1 MAESTSTSA
10 GGDGN
15 RRLRQQLEEQVVTCG
30 ICFTLYD
37 ASCRVP
43 RTLPQCGHVF
53 CEPCLREAARVAAP
67 RALCCPACRAPVAS
81 DLRALPR
88 AWSVLEVLTALGIGD
103 GAGDGGYS
111 GDELELE
118 PPAPTA
124 TVCGPPWPGVI
135 HFLTH
140 CERGQPPR
148 PPAARMSS
156 IMRPD
161 CGAQQL
167 LSHAPVRYNATAN
180 RPGSWFLV
188 DLGPRHVLRVA
199 AVWLKHGNPWA
210 GHRLNHW
217 CLQGSNDGGNEWV
230 TISEQ
235 RSPRSSASVFAAT
248 PFASA
253 LVVTGPG
260 TGGGAAYRLL
270 RLLQLGPN
278 TGGTHHLYCCG
289 IELYGELR
297 DLQRDEVVELPASDG
312 GGGAVL

>member
-15 RRLRQQLEEQVVTCG
+15 RRLRQQLEERVVTCG
-30 ICFTLYD
+30 VCFALYD

-43 RTLPQCGHVF
+43 RTLPPCGHVF
-53 CEPCLREAARVAAP
+53 CEPCLREVARVAAP
-67 RALCCPACRAPVAS
+67 HALCCPACRAPVAAG
-81 DLRALPR
+81 LRALPR
-88 AWSVLEVLTALGIGD
+88 AWPVLAVLTALGISD
-103 GAGDGGYS
+103 GAGDDGNS
-111 GDELELE
+111 GDEMELELE

-124 TVCGPPWPGVI
+124 ASVCGPPWPGAI

-140 CERGQPPR
+140 CERG
-148 PPAARMSS
+148 
-156 IMRPD
+156 
-161 CGAQQL
+161 
-167 LSHAPVRYNATAN
+167 HAPVRYNATAN
-180 RPGSWFLV
+180 RPGSWFSV

-217 CLQGSNDGGNEWV
+217 CLQGSNDGGNEWE

-235 RSPRSSASVFAAT
+235 RAPRSSASVFAAT

-260 TGGGAAYRLL
+260 AGGGAAYRLL